1 MMESDLF
8 EILEEPQETLW
19 AQQLAE
25 CQQRFIARIEEASK
39 LRTNKKARKELYQKW
54 RKELG
59 DDAARESAN
68 YVEALL
74 MGKIGWPKFHKQAK

>member
-8 EILEEPQETLW
+8 EILEEPQETLL

-25 CQQRFIARIEEASK
+25 CQQRFIARIEEALK

-59 DDAARESAN
+59 DDTARESAN

-74 MGKIGWPKFHKQAK
+74 MGKVGWPKFHKQAK